1 MLQLG
6 GTSKELAKLFE
17 ASGKTAAESIEN
29 IRTVASLGLEKHF
42 QAMFDKSLVPPH
54 RYEFYMMYFPAPNL
68 KFVSVMK

>member
-6 GTSKELAKLFE
+6 GTSKELANLFE

-42 QAMFDKSLVPPH
+42 QAMFEKSLVPP
-54 RYEFYMMYFPAPNL
+54 Y
-68 KFVSVMK
+68 K